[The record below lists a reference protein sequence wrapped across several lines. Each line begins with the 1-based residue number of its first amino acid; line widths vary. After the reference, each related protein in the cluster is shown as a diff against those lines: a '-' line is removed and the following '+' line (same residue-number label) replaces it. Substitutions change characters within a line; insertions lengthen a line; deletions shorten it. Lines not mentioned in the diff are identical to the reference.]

1 MLSAM
6 FSFHGRIGRMQYFL
20 RCMALGAAIGV
31 VVVIGC
37 VSLIGGGGLEAL
49 RSGQA
54 PAAGSLVLI
63 ALLALIALP
72 AALWSSFSLQA
83 RRFRDIGWNPV
94 VVIPAWIVVDL
105 IDIIVAKAMPA
116 LAVGGEHQGTPIG
129 GLVGLVLGGALLFWP
144 GAGGGDETYAP
155 PPLEPRDPVDRFR
168 ANPTPKPTPVRG
180 PAPARAMAPVQ
191 AAAPVTGFG
200 RRGL

>member
-54 PAAGSLVLI
+54 PVAGSLV
-63 ALLALIALP
+63 LIALP

-83 RRFRDIGWNPV
+83 RRFRDIGWNPLIV
-94 VVIPAWIVVDL
+94 MSAWIVLDL
-105 IDIIVAKAMPA
+105 IDFMVAKAAPA
-116 LAVGGEHQGTPIG
+116 LAAGSEHRGTMIG
-129 GLVGLVLGGALLFWP
+129 PLVGLVLSGSLLFWP
-144 GAGGGDETYAP
+144 GKGGGGDETYAP

-168 ANPTPKPTPVRG
+168 ANPTPTPAPVRD
-180 PAPARAMAPVQ
+180 PTPARAMAPVQ